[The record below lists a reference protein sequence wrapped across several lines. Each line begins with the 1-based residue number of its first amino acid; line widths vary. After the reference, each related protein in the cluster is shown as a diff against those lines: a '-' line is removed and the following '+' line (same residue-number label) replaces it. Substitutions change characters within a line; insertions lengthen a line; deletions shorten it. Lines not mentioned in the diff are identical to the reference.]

1 MKKQEVCAK
10 KKVEIRQILQL
21 LPTSEEIMSLHFYS
35 LTKMFGLEEEE
46 SIKVKL
52 LDGMMELPGITQ
64 TGKQTNQTIAVV
76 ERIVLLQIGEIMDRD
91 NGTIG
96 VATTKL

>member
-1 MKKQEVCAK
+1 
-10 KKVEIRQILQL
+10 
-21 LPTSEEIMSLHFYS
+21 
-35 LTKMFGLEEEE
+35 MFGLGEEE